1 MEARSGESGDI
12 AGVEELGALIKR
24 LRDERRLTQDNVA
37 GRAAKHGLR
46 IRRERISEIENG
58 RREPPTQ
65 SELRAILLGLGQSEE
80 TVKGLQGVLAR
91 STTPPAADGAVVEL
105 AFGDPVRRPAA
116 APRRTGIGH
125 RLLLFLA
132 GALAGV
138 LIATGVAGV
147 WPWTILTYEPDLQ
160 VSVGRPNPADAV
172 GTCPQRSTDVR
183 DHRDDTA
190 GSIWYRECGD
200 YLEIWVTD
208 HMKDGRCVWAIVH
221 WDNGIVDTSKR
232 ACPAGKMEFS
242 KIAKYAPGFWME
254 LVARNTE

>member
-1 MEARSGESGDI
+1 MEARSGDTGDI
-12 AGVEELGALIKR
+12 TGVEELGALIKR

-46 IRRERISEIENG
+46 IRRERISEIENCK
-58 RREPPTQ
+58 REPPTQ
-65 SELRAILLGLGQSEE
+65 GELRAILLGLGQSEE

-91 STTPPAADGAVVEL
+91 TAARPSEGGVVEL
-105 AFGDPVRRPAA
+105 AFGDPVRQAPS
-116 APRRTGIGH
+116 APRRFGFGH
-125 RLLLFLA
+125 RLLLLLS
-132 GALAGV
+132 GAVAGV

-160 VSVGRPNPADAV
+160 VNVGRPSPADAP
-172 GTCPQRSTDVR
+172 GSCPRRTTDVR

-190 GSIWYRECGD
+190 GSIWYRECAD

-221 WDNGIVDTSKR
+221 WSNGVVDASNR

-242 KIAKYAPGFWME
+242 KIAKYAPDFWME
-254 LVARNTE
+254 LVARETP

>member
-1 MEARSGESGDI
+1 METRSGESGDI

-24 LRDERRLTQDNVA
+24 LRDKRGFTQDNVA

-65 SELRAILLGLGQSEE
+65 GELRAILLGLGQTEE
-80 TVKGLQGVLAR
+80 MVKGLQGVLAR
-91 STTPPAADGAVVEL
+91 TTAPPPGAVVEV
-105 AFGDPVRRPAA
+105 AFGDPVQQPAA
-116 APRRTGIGH
+116 VSRRARFGQ
-125 RLLLFLA
+125 RVLLVLA
-132 GALAGV
+132 GAVAGV

-147 WPWTILTYEPDLQ
+147 WPWTLLTYEPDLQ
-160 VSVGRPNPADAV
+160 VNVGRPNPADAL
-172 GTCPQRSTDVR
+172 TPCPQRTTDVR

-190 GSIWYRECGD
+190 GSIWYRECAD

-221 WDNGIVDTSKR
+221 WSNGVVDASKR

-242 KIAKYAPGFWME
+242 KVAKYAPDFWME
-254 LVARNTE
+254 LVAKATD